1 MRSRYSAYVLELTR
15 YLIDSWHSSNRPK
28 NLTLADNPH
37 WLSLDV
43 LATSIDNDS
52 GTVHF
57 KAHYQNGRVT
67 DYLEEK
73 SRFVRERGRWYYVD
87 GQIL

>member
-1 MRSRYSAYVLELTR
+1 MRSRYSAYVLGLTR
-15 YLIDSWHSSNRPK
+15 YLVDSWHRSTRPRD
-28 NLTLADNPH
+28 LTLTDNPH

-43 LATSIDNDS
+43 LATSIDNDK

-57 KAHYQNGRVT
+57 KAHYQDGAAI
-67 DYLEEK
+67 DCLEEK
-73 SRFVRERGRWYYVD
+73 SRFSRERGRWYYVD